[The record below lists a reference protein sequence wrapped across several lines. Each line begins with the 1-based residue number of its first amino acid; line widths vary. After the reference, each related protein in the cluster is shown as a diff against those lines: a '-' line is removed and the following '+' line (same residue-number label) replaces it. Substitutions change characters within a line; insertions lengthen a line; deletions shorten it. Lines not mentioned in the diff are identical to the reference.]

1 MSFQA
6 GANSTARFAGSGAL
20 GAIPH
25 TSRLGSFGWLLIL
38 VLSAGSMT
46 AEPQPQL
53 LPHHEELG
61 PGVHAAGFSH
71 QFASANCGWVEL
83 DGETL
88 LVDLPRGR
96 SVEAYLDRVTAQG
109 KRPARLLVLT
119 HIWEDSSW
127 ATYSAYEP
135 VEKRWYRSPEPM
147 GPDAI
152 APLVGALIKGG
163 VKQIVT
169 SPKIRQRLLGK
180 MPDLN
185 PSMVTALSS
194 PGFVGDSAR
203 SIRFLPLDGVWDEGA
218 GALYLLKEKVLFG
231 GPLVMNGIRFHP
243 DGKDTAAWIEV
254 LDRLHDL
261 GAREVV
267 PGFGSWTGT
276 NMLGRLRDLL
286 AEVRDEVAY
295 GIAIGYSLAEVQKY
309 VRIPDGLQYWTTHSR
324 PRDPQIAHVY
334 RELTVPNA
342 PFHGRPPRPGD
353 SGPHALVLI
362 GDSPHP
368 PAPIRKALA
377 MVFQATGVTPHFT
390 VDVNALSAENLS
402 RVQLLVILRDGRQ
415 VERKGE
421 GREPLRVLVD
431 PLHGEIKTWVTL
443 EQERAVVDFV
453 EKGGSFLNLH
463 NSLGLYPPA
472 GPYLKLVGG
481 RYIGHGPYERF
492 RVEVVDPD
500 HPITEGVS
508 DYTTADE
515 QHSPVIYDESQ
526 VHMILES
533 RMDNGIAVPA
543 GWVREAGKGRVCH
556 LAGGHPAEPL
566 FHPMYQRLMKNAVR
580 WCLRA
585 E

>member
-1 MSFQA
+1 MSFQVGADSIA
-6 GANSTARFAGSGAL
+6 GFRGCSVL
-20 GAIPH
+20 GAVPH
-25 TSRLGSFGWLLIL
+25 ASRFGSLGWLLIL
-38 VLSAGSMT
+38 VLSTGPMT
-46 AEPQPQL
+46 AEPKPQL
-53 LPHHEELG
+53 LPHHAQLG
-61 PGVHAAGFSH
+61 PGIHAAGFSH

-96 SVEAYLDRVTAQG
+96 SVRAYLDRVTAQG
-109 KRPARLLVLT
+109 KRPARRLVLT
-119 HIWEDSSW
+119 HIWEDPSW
-127 ATYSAYEP
+127 ATYSAYDP

-147 GPDAI
+147 GPDVI

-163 VKQIVT
+163 VEQIVT
-169 SPKIRQRLLGK
+169 SPRIRQRLLGK
-180 MPDLN
+180 MPDLE

-194 PGFVGDSAR
+194 PGLVGDSSR
-203 SIRFLPLDGVWDEGA
+203 SIRFLPLDEVWDEGA
-218 GALYLLKEKVLFG
+218 GALYLGNEKVLFG

-254 LDRLHDL
+254 LDRLRDL
-261 GAREVV
+261 GAQEVV

-286 AEVRDEVAY
+286 AELRDEVAY

-334 RELTVPNA
+334 RELTVPDA

-353 SGPHALVLI
+353 SSPHALVLI

-377 MVFQATGVTPHFT
+377 MVFEATGVTPHFT

-453 EKGGSFLNLH
+453 ENGGSFLNLH

-543 GWVREAGKGRVCH
+543 GWVRESGKGRVCH

>member
-1 MSFQA
+1 MSLKI
-6 GANSTARFAGSGAL
+6 GADSSHRSKESSLSRANRHS
-20 GAIPH
+20 
-25 TSRLGSFGWLLIL
+25 SRLVSVGLLWIL
-38 VLSAGSMT
+38 VLSTGPMT

-53 LPHHEELG
+53 LPHHAELV

-96 SVEAYLDRVTAQG
+96 SVEAYLDRVTDQG
-109 KRPARLLVLT
+109 KRPARRLVLT
-119 HIWEDSSW
+119 HIWEDPSW

-147 GPDAI
+147 GPDPV
-152 APLVGALIKGG
+152 APLVDALVKGG

-169 SPKIRQRLLGK
+169 SPKIRKRLLAR
-180 MPDLN
+180 MPDLD

-194 PGFVGDSAR
+194 PVSVGDPAR
-203 SIRFLPLDGVWDEGA
+203 SIRFLPLDEVWAEGA
-218 GALYLLKEKVLFG
+218 GALHLQKQKVLFG

-243 DGKDTAAWIEV
+243 EGKDTAAWIEV
-254 LDRLHDL
+254 LNRLQEL
-261 GAREVV
+261 GAQEIV
-267 PGFGSWTGT
+267 PGFGSWTGP

-286 AEVRDEVAY
+286 VELRDEVAY
-295 GIAIGYSLAEVQKY
+295 GIAIGYSLPEVQKY

-342 PFHGRPPRPGD
+342 PFHGRPPQPGD
-353 SGPHALVLI
+353 SSPHALVLI

-377 MVFQATGVTPHFT
+377 LVFQATGVTPHFT

-402 RVQLLVILRDGRQ
+402 RVRLLVILRDGRQ

-431 PLHGEIKTWVTL
+431 PLHGEIETWMTL
-443 EQERAVVDFV
+443 EQELAVADFV

-508 DYTTADE
+508 DFTTADE

-556 LAGGHPAEPL
+556 LASGHPAEPL

-580 WCLRA
+580 WCLRQK
-585 E
+585 

>member
-1 MSFQA
+1 MSFLM
-6 GANSTARFAGSGAL
+6 GTDSTARSGGSGSLAGFL
-20 GAIPH
+20 H
-25 TSRLGSFGWLLIL
+25 SSRLGPFRGLMIL
-38 VLSAGSMT
+38 VLSTGSM
-46 AEPQPQL
+46 AAKSHPQL
-53 LPHHEELG
+53 LPHHAELA

-96 SVEAYLDRVTAQG
+96 SVEAYLDRVTGQG
-109 KRPARLLVLT
+109 KRPARRLVLT
-119 HIWEDSSW
+119 HIWEDPSW

-147 GPDAI
+147 GLDPV
-152 APLVGALIKGG
+152 APLVNALIEGG
-163 VKQIVT
+163 VEQIVT
-169 SPKIRQRLLGK
+169 SPRIRERLLAK

-185 PSMVTALSS
+185 PSVVTALSS
-194 PGFVGDSAR
+194 PGAVGDPAR
-203 SIRFLPLDGVWDEGA
+203 SIRFLPLDEVWDEGA
-218 GALYLLKEKVLFG
+218 GALHLQKEKLLFG
-231 GPLVMNGIRFHP
+231 GPLVMNGIRFNP

-254 LDRLHDL
+254 LDRLREL
-261 GAREVV
+261 GAQEVV
-267 PGFGSWTGT
+267 PGFGSWTGPD
-276 NMLGRLRDLL
+276 MVGRLRNLL
-286 AEVRDEVAY
+286 VELRAEVAY
-295 GIAIGYSLAEVQKY
+295 GIAIGYSLPEVQKY

-342 PFHGRPPRPGD
+342 PFHGRPPKPGD
-353 SGPHALVLI
+353 SSPHALVLI

-368 PAPIRKALA
+368 PAPIRKALTL
-377 MVFQATGVTPHFT
+377 VFQATGVTPYFT

-402 RVQLLVILRDGRQ
+402 KVQLLVILRDGRQ

-431 PLHGEIKTWVTL
+431 PLHGEIQTWMTL
-443 EQERAVVDFV
+443 EQERAVADFV
-453 EKGGSFLNLH
+453 EQGGAFLNLH

-508 DYTTADE
+508 DFTTADE

-533 RMDNGIAVPA
+533 RMDNGTAVPA
-543 GWVREAGKGRVCH
+543 GWVREVGKGRVCH
-556 LAGGHPAEPL
+556 LASGHPAEPL

-580 WCLRA
+580 WLIA
-585 E
+585 TF